1 MGHSS
6 LSVLDF
12 HFLLRGAA
20 PLSLS
25 ISDHSVSPSL
35 FPHSVSLS
43 VWLSPTSASSS
54 PSPRPCSVISLM
66 FGHFAPSFCTYH
78 SLSRSL
84 VPSHFIKSNNDPAL
98 ALFPPSLL
106 PPFLSVLKGNTSL
119 SFIWGNNHRQIVCL
133 GGGGVR
139 LCTYMCI
146 VHVSIC
152 VPYSPGINHSDPP
165 TKSAQGGL
173 RSRTERGGEQRR

>member
-54 PSPRPCSVISLM
+54 PSPRPCSVISLV
-66 FGHFAPSFCTYH
+66 FGHLAPSFCTYH
-78 SLSRSL
+78 SLSRSH
-84 VPSHFIKSNNDPAL
+84 VPSHFIKSNNDPVL

-106 PPFLSVLKGNTSL
+106 PPFLSVLKVAVYLGEQSRTDCL
-119 SFIWGNNHRQIVCL
+119 L
-133 GGGGVR
+133 GGGSS
-139 LCTYMCI
+139 
-146 VHVSIC
+146 VHVHVHRAC
-152 VPYSPGINHSDPP
+152 LNLCPV
-165 TKSAQGGL
+165 Q
-173 RSRTERGGEQRR
+173 SRN